1 MKDVLSS
8 LLGDSSELFQQRN
21 ERRQELARD
30 IFAASYLAEKYTVAD
45 GRSSDYLFRPELF
58 MTKPTVLRR
67 LVNVLAAEVPVGVD
81 RLVGTEP
88 GSLPIAAALSLETG
102 LPFVALREHDDA
114 ADTNFE
120 VRGEVHAGERLV
132 VIEDVT
138 ATGSRAVAAAKA
150 VQAVG
155 ADVDS
160 VISIV
165 DRNEGAA
172 EKMRSAGLEFRPLYD
187 VTELLADPAGP
198 AGTSTS
204 AAAKGGVRR

>member
-21 ERRQELARD
+21 QRRQELARD
-30 IFAASYLAEKYTVAD
+30 IFAASYLAEKYTAAD
-45 GRSSDYLFRPELF
+45 GRRSDYLFRPELF

-67 LVNVLAAEVPVGVD
+67 LVNVLAAEVPSGVD

-102 LPFVALREHDDA
+102 LPFVALRENDDA
-114 ADTNFE
+114 ATGFS
-120 VRGEVHAGERLV
+120 VRGELHAGERLV

-138 ATGSRAVAAAKA
+138 ATGSRAVAAAQA

-155 ADVDS
+155 AELDS
-160 VISIV
+160 VICIV
-165 DRNEGAA
+165 DREEGAV
-172 EKMRSAGLEFRPLYD
+172 EKLKSAGLEFNPLYA
-187 VTELLADPAGP
+187 VSELLADPAGP
-198 AGTSTS
+198 AGTTGS
-204 AAAKGGVRR
+204 AHRGGVKR